1 MLHGRALDAQVARSV
16 FGQEVTRDYST
27 TWEGMGLVID
37 RLRSMGLGVVIG
49 SEGDGWEVEIIVT
62 EALHA
67 QGYRGCYTL
76 DALLP
81 AAVSRAAVR
90 SLEHAGRPAGEGEG

>member
-1 MLHGRALDAQVARSV
+1 MLHGRELDAQVARSV
-16 FGQEVTRDYST
+16 FGHEAATAYST

-37 RLRSMGLGVVIG
+37 RLRMLGLGVVIG
-49 SEGDGWEVEIIVT
+49 SEGDGWEVEITVT

-67 QGYRGCYTL
+67 QGYRGGYTL
-76 DALLP
+76 DASLP

-90 SLEHAGRPAGEGEG
+90 SLEHAGRPDGEG